1 MSVDKLKNQII
12 ENQQVIDELN
22 RKTREV
28 KIIQEISSEINS
40 ILDLPSILTSI
51 LQSLDRVFE
60 FKHSMI
66 LLFNEK
72 EETLKVTACHGYND
86 NGIGA
91 EVKIGEGIIGV
102 VAKRRKMMRMG
113 N

>member
-1 MSVDKLKNQII
+1 MSVDDLKNQVI
-12 ENQQVIDELN
+12 ENQRVIDELN

-40 ILDLPSILTSI
+40 ILDLGSILTSI

-66 LLFNEK
+66 LLFDEPS
-72 EETLKVTACHGYND
+72 ELLKVTASHGYQE

-91 EVKIGEGIIGV
+91 EVKLGEGIIGV
-102 VAKRRKMMRMG
+102 VGKRKKL
-113 N
+113 